1 MAGNIGSRAF
11 QNARLHKKNR
21 KQADVLLPRAV
32 EAYRAGRHGEAQAI
46 CAQMVELVPDHF
58 DALHLLGV
66 AALESGC
73 LDLAEQAL
81 MQAVAAEPRHG
92 EALANLGLV
101 LFYQKR
107 YEEARKCQERAVAL
121 KPSFAAALTGLG
133 NTLMKLSLLEEAL
146 EAHQRALA
154 AKPNYADAYC
164 NRGMAEVLLNRNAK
178 ARESFDRALSLNPRQ
193 AEAMF
198 GKGLVNVN
206 LRHFDEALVAFNAA
220 LSLKPGVALVLAH
233 RGRLHQQLG
242 RFDPAQADYSAA
254 LAADPLIEVALLG
267 HAQISVLKENIVPA
281 IAGLRKV
288 LDHNPASEVAWTW
301 LGECFCKQGDIATAM
316 QHFDRALQIR
326 PDYGDAITAKIFTLD
341 FMPTCDFA
349 LQQAM
354 RREWW
359 ERIGTG
365 IPQRLQLVRDLD
377 PERPITIGYIS
388 SDFRAHSAALAF
400 LPVLLHRDRQ
410 QFRVV
415 CYSCLPA
422 QDGMTA
428 QCRAA
433 SDVWVD
439 SWQLSDD
446 ELADQV
452 ELDEIDILV
461 DLSGHSAGNRLSVFA
476 RKPAPIQ
483 VSAWGH
489 PTGTG
494 LPTMDYVLADPVSI
508 PASVR
513 HLFAEW
519 IHDLPC
525 MITMDAI
532 EGRRATELP
541 MLRNDYVTF
550 GVFNRI
556 DKISDSALAVWAELM
571 RELTSARIVIKNGA
585 LDDAY
590 LRDSLIGRFVNHG
603 IAEERIR
610 CMGSS
615 SRADHLAE
623 FGEIDISLDPFPQ
636 NGGASTWESLHMG
649 VPVITKLG
657 MTPSARAGGAIVKAI
672 GLHEWVAEDDA
683 GYLAIARHHVANP
696 AGLAKLRAELPQRI
710 ATSAAGNVEL
720 YTRKVEEGYRSFWRH
735 YCTVSLR
742 ALR

>member
-1 MAGNIGSRAF
+1 MQSTIGSRAF
-11 QNARLHKKNR
+11 QNARLQKKNR
-21 KQADVLLPRAV
+21 KQADALLPTAV
-32 EAYRAGRHGEAQAI
+32 AAYRAGRHAEAQAI
-46 CAQMVELVPDHF
+46 CRQVLELLPDYF
-58 DALHLLGV
+58 PALHLLGIS
-66 AALESGC
+66 ALDCGR
-73 LDLAEQAL
+73 LDVAEQAL
-81 MQAVAAEPRHG
+81 TQAVAIEPRHA
-92 EALANLGLV
+92 EALINLGLV
-101 LFYQKR
+101 FFSQKR
-107 YEEARKCQERAVAL
+107 YEEARKVQERATAVKPIFPVA
-121 KPSFAAALTGLG
+121 FTTLG
-133 NTLMKLSLLEEAL
+133 NTLMNMRLFDQAL
-146 EAHQRALA
+146 EAHQRAIA
-154 AKPNYADAYC
+154 AKPEYADAYC
-164 NRGMAEVLLNRNAK
+164 NRGMTQLLMQRHQDAY
-178 ARESFDRALSLNPRQ
+178 ESFNRALSLNPRHMQ
-193 AEAMF
+193 ATF
-198 GKGLVNVN
+198 GLGLVAVN
-206 LRHFDEALVAFNAA
+206 LRHCEQALTSFNAA
-220 LSLKPGVALVLAH
+220 LALSPRNAAILAQ
-233 RGRLHQQLG
+233 RGRLHLQMG
-242 RFDPAQADYSAA
+242 HFDQAETDFDAA
-254 LAADPLIEVALLG
+254 LAADPMLEAALLGKAHVNVLNGDVAPAMAACNKVLQQNASSEVAL
-267 HAQISVLKENIVPA
+267 I
-281 IAGLRKV
+281 
-288 LDHNPASEVAWTW
+288 W
-301 LGECFCKQGDIATAM
+301 LGACLAKQGDIAGAI
-316 QHFDRALQIR
+316 QLFDRALEIK
-326 PDYGDAITAKIFTLD
+326 PDFEEAITKKIFALD
-341 FMPTCDFA
+341 FLPGVDFE
-349 LQQAM
+349 LQQAA

-359 ERIGTG
+359 DRIGG
-365 IPQRLQLVRDLD
+365 RIGQHKLEPGNRD
-377 PERPITIGYIS
+377 PERPIIVGYVS
-388 SDFRAHSAALAF
+388 ADFRNHSAALAF
-400 LPVLLHRDRQ
+400 LPVLRHHDHGV
-410 QFRVV
+410 FRLV
-415 CYSCLPA
+415 CYSCSPLRDNITEKFQSIA
-422 QDGMTA
+422 DK
-428 QCRAA
+428 
-433 SDVWVD
+433 WVD
-439 SWQLSDD
+439 AWRLSDD

-720 YTRKVEEGYRSFWRH
+720 YTRKVEEGYRSFWRR
-735 YCTVSLR
+735 YCSGPT
-742 ALR
+742 A

>member
-720 YTRKVEEGYRSFWRH
+720 YTRKVEEGYRSFWRR
-735 YCTVSLR
+735 YCSGPT
-742 ALR
+742 A

>member
-415 CYSCLPA
+415 CYSCSPA

>member
-415 CYSCLPA
+415 CYSCSPA

-720 YTRKVEEGYRSFWRH
+720 YTRKVEEGYRSFWRR
-735 YCTVSLR
+735 YCSGPT
-742 ALR
+742 A